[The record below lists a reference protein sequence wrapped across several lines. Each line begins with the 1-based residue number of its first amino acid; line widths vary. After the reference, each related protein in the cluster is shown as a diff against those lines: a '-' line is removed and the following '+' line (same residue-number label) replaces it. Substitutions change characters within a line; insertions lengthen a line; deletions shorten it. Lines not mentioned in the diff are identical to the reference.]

1 MHRDSAES
9 ADGRAHPATARGA
22 AGRAGHGRSGWCPVW
37 DTGWQRCY
45 RLVQNHVKADGT
57 LPEAAGD
64 VVVQG
69 QDLGR

>member
-1 MHRDSAES
+1 MP
-9 ADGRAHPATARGA
+9 G
-22 AGRAGHGRSGWCPVW
+22 W

-45 RLVQNHVKADGT
+45 RLVQAGRT

-69 QDLGR
+69 QDLGRWVNAQWFG